1 MVASKETL
9 DKLEDIGL
17 NMYERKIYSALLGR
31 SVSTAGELSEMT
43 NVPRSRA
50 YDVLESLAEKGL
62 VVIKSSS
69 PMEYVSIPPE
79 QAIENIKQQHK
90 QELEDKLDDL
100 ENFKDSEAVDEL
112 ESLYDQ
118 GVELVD
124 PAEMSGSLKGEH
136 QINQHM
142 GTMMKDAE
150 ESIKVMTSEKGLNDL
165 MENHSDLLQEAKDQG
180 INVQVL
186 APVTDQN
193 QSSYEKMKDFA
204 EVRHL
209 GGMEEKLE
217 GLDAPEGEFTIID
230 NDALTMS
237 MTHDD
242 VHSTQDTAFWSQSDH
257 MAESVLDPMFNV
269 LWHHSSNPEEGPEK
283 PGKTPGDSPAE

>member
-17 NMYERKIYSALLGR
+17 NMYERKIYSALLSR

-79 QAIENIKQQHK
+79 QAIENIKAQHE
-90 QELEDKLDDL
+90 QELEEKLDDL

-124 PAEMSGSLKGEH
+124 PAEMSGSLQGSH
-136 QINQHM
+136 QVNQHM
-142 GTMMKDAE
+142 GTMMKDAD
-150 ESIKVMTSEKGLNDL
+150 ESIKIMTSEKGLSDL
-165 MENHSDLLQEAKDQG
+165 MENHADTLREAKEQG
-180 INVQVL
+180 ISVKVL
-186 APVTDQN
+186 APVTDDN
-193 QSSYEKMKDFA
+193 SHHLDELKDVA
-204 EVRHL
+204 EVRHI
-209 GGMEEKLE
+209 GGLEEKLE
-217 GLDAPEGEFTIID
+217 GVDAPEGEFSIID

-237 MTHDD
+237 MTHDE
-242 VHSTQDTAFWSQSDH
+242 VHDTQNTAFWSQSQH
-257 MAESVLDPMFNV
+257 LAQSVLDPMFDV
-269 LWHHSSNPEEGPEK
+269 MWHHSSDPEEGPE
-283 PGKTPGDSPAE
+283 TPGNKPEE

>member
-124 PAEMSGSLKGEH
+124 PAEMSGSLKGSH
-136 QINQHM
+136 QVNQHM

-150 ESIKVMTSEKGLNDL
+150 ESIKIMTSEKGAQDL
-165 MENHSDLLQEAKDQG
+165 VENHADILQEAKEKG
-180 INVQVL
+180 VNIKVL
-186 APVTDQN
+186 APATEGN
-193 QSSYEKMKDFA
+193 KTAFNKLSEFA
-204 EVRHL
+204 EVRHI
-209 GGMEEKLE
+209 GGLEEKLE
-217 GLDAPEGEFTIID
+217 GVDAPEGEFSIID
-230 NDALTMS
+230 NDSLTMS
-237 MTHDD
+237 MTHDE
-242 VHSTQDTAFWSQSDH
+242 VHDTQDTAFWSQSQH
-257 MAESVLDPMFNV
+257 LAESVLDPMFNV
-269 LWHHSSNPEEGPEK
+269 LWHHSSEPDTPGTPGKKPGENPEQ
-283 PGKTPGDSPAE
+283 